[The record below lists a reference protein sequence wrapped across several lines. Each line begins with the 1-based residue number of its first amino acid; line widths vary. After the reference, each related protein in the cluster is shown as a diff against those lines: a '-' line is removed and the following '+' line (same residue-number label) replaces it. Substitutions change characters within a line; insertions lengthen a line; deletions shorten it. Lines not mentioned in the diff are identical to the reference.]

1 MMFVYGADLS
11 AKNEYSNDDW
21 NSSND
26 SWNQAKGIR
35 DGHKLGFTKLI
46 LRVAKLIR
54 KEELEEKAQK
64 QLENEEKQ
72 QKQIQNEEKLKKE
85 LQKKKEQPEESD
97 DETDFSSPIPTQT
110 RTASVTKKFDIGF
123 PSISDSLTMKVST
136 EEDGWKVVNSDNKRV
151 KAVSPDSDKKKTDSI
166 RKKTQ
171 MCISTKN
178 GKRCPHGKSCRYA
191 HTPDDLT
198 PADCQHGKDCKFVRC
213 VSGCYINTGGKKCL
227 YSHPEEQIVDY
238 LCRAGL
244 KSRSAF
250 LTVDEMDLAYKEYL
264 ENPVVEQKPVKKPTF
279 KPWVWKPF
287 RNIQNDAPKKVWGST
302 VKTVPVPENLEKLKI
317 AKRAEINIKIKD
329 AMLAIKRNSEKI
341 ARFKAMQNIT
351 EFYKKEIVKSEEVI
365 KTKKVEIETLEEE
378 LKGVDSM
385 KIEAKPVITES
396 KPEVVNKSPEKK
408 QEKKIATVVLY
419 VSPKKVVA
427 PVVVAPVVVAPVVVA
442 PVVVTPVVVTPV
454 VVTPVVE
461 NGWTLVKSKK
471 PIIAKSTP
479 IANDRDSAFDILKN
493 SERINSTRT
502 KTKMCFR
509 GKSCRYR
516 DCSYAHS
523 EKELK
528 VSNCLFGNNC
538 KFVRR
543 TRLGLENIS
552 KTQSCCHKHPDE
564 TMTEFYVRIG
574 VRK

>member
-1 MMFVYGADLS
+1 
-11 AKNEYSNDDW
+11 
-21 NSSND
+21 
-26 SWNQAKGIR
+26 
-35 DGHKLGFTKLI
+35 
-46 LRVAKLIR
+46 
-54 KEELEEKAQK
+54 
-64 QLENEEKQ
+64 
-72 QKQIQNEEKLKKE
+72 
-85 LQKKKEQPEESD
+85 
-97 DETDFSSPIPTQT
+97 
-110 RTASVTKKFDIGF
+110 
-123 PSISDSLTMKVST
+123 
-136 EEDGWKVVNSDNKRV
+136 
-151 KAVSPDSDKKKTDSI
+151 
-166 RKKTQ
+166 
-171 MCISTKN
+171 
-178 GKRCPHGKSCRYA
+178 
-191 HTPDDLT
+191 
-198 PADCQHGKDCKFVRC
+198 
-213 VSGCYINTGGKKCL
+213 
-227 YSHPEEQIVDY
+227 
-238 LCRAGL
+238 
-244 KSRSAF
+244 
-250 LTVDEMDLAYKEYL
+250 
-264 ENPVVEQKPVKKPTF
+264 
-279 KPWVWKPF
+279 
-287 RNIQNDAPKKVWGST
+287 
-302 VKTVPVPENLEKLKI
+302 
-317 AKRAEINIKIKD
+317 
-329 AMLAIKRNSEKI
+329 MLAIKRNSEKI

-427 PVVVAPVVVAPVVVA
+427 PVVVAPVVVAPVVV
-442 PVVVTPVVVTPV
+442 TPV

-538 KFVRR
+538 QFVRR